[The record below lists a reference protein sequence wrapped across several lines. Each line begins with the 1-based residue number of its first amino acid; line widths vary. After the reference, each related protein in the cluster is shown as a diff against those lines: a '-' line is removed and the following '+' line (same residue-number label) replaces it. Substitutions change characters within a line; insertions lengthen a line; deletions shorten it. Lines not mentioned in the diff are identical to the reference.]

1 MTKDLHLKQIIS
13 DIWFSPRKTFQTIN
27 EIKYSKYGY
36 LILIL
41 LGVLAGIEKN
51 THQIIIDIHSFFI
64 LNGIIIFFT
73 SLITIISFII
83 LAYIL
88 NWTAKFLDGKGS
100 TSQILNMSTYAMIP
114 AITAIPFMALKILL
128 FNNQGQELE
137 QFLMNLAMDYKLI
150 YFILEFFIFL
160 LGLWSFILIII
171 GISEV
176 QKFSIFKAI
185 LNLIIPV
192 LMLIS
197 IFGLIIYTFSEYQ
210 NFAFSSL
217 AI

>member
-1 MTKDLHLKQIIS
+1 MTKDLNLKQIIS
-13 DIWFSPRKTFQTIN
+13 GIWFSPRKTFQSIN
-27 EIKYSKYGY
+27 ETKYTKYGY

-41 LGVLAGIEKN
+41 LGLLVGIEKN

-64 LNGIIIFFT
+64 HNSIIIFFT

-88 NWTAKFLDGKGS
+88 NWTGKLIDGQGS

-114 AITAIPFMALKILL
+114 AITAIPFMTLKILL
-128 FNNQGQELE
+128 FNNQGQELD
-137 QFLMNLAMDYKLI
+137 QFLMNLTMDYKLI
-150 YFILEFFIFL
+150 YFILEFLIFL
-160 LGLWSFILIII
+160 LGLWSFILVII
-171 GISEV
+171 GISEL

-197 IFGLIIYTFSEYQ
+197 IFGLIIYFFLKYQ
-210 NFAFSSL
+210 NL
-217 AI
+217 ALSA